1 MEETLVVLVV
11 LGHIKIST
19 MYVANM
25 LEPLYMLSYLILTM
39 VYKVG
44 IIVVVVVVE
53 LLFLFNQ

>member
-1 MEETLVVLVV
+1 MVLVV

-19 MYVANM
+19 MYVPNM
-25 LEPLYMLSYLILTM
+25 LEPLYTLSYLILTM

-44 IIVVVVVVE
+44 IIVVVVVE

>member
-19 MYVANM
+19 MYVPNM
-25 LEPLYMLSYLILTM
+25 LEPLYTLSYLILTM

-44 IIVVVVVVE
+44 IIVVVVVE